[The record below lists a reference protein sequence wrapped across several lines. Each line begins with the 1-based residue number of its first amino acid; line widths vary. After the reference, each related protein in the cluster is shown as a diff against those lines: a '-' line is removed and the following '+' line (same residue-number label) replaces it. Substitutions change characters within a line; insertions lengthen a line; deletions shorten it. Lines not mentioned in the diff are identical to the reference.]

1 MTFNFYKNIFYRI
14 YFIIFILIIHNL
26 LNKPIEANLTNW
38 AIDFHAATPV
48 TLQLKYLHHE
58 IVFCIGIIICIVFC
72 LITISL
78 IEFYHTN
85 NPEPSLTF
93 EQTLIELIWTL
104 IPFLIILI
112 MMLPSLSTSAAVD
125 DVPDPDLVLQVVG
138 YQWYWEYEYLTFIQS
153 YMQDPEHNWSILKE
167 LTNDVPNSFSITS
180 YSQVLS
186 ELKIGEP
193 RLLEVDHRLVL
204 PEGARVKF
212 EITSGDVIHSWALPD
227 FGAKLDAIPGRIN
240 TMTLDFP
247 KQGIFYGQCS
257 ELCGQ
262 NHGQMPIAIEVVSEE
277 NFRKWINQIFSIN
290 RIQ

>member
-1 MTFNFYKNIFYRI
+1 MFSFYKSLFYYI
-14 YFIIFILIIHNL
+14 YFIIFILVIYNL
-26 LNKPIEANLTNW
+26 LNEPVEANLVNW

-58 IVFCIGIIICIVFC
+58 IVFCIGIIICTVFC

-85 NPEPSLTF
+85 SPEPSSTF
-93 EQTLIELIWTL
+93 EQALIELGWTL
-104 IPFLIILI
+104 IPFLIIFI
-112 MMLPSLSTSAAVD
+112 MMFPSLSTSAAID

-138 YQWYWEYEYLTFIQS
+138 YQWYWEYEYLTFVQNFE
-153 YMQDPEHNWSILKE
+153 YNWSTLKE
-167 LTNDVPNSFSITS
+167 WTANIPSSFSITS

-186 ELKIGEP
+186 ELEVGEP

-247 KQGIFYGQCS
+247 KQGVFYGQCS

-262 NHGQMPIAIEVVSEE
+262 NHGQMPIAVEVVSEE
-277 NFRKWINQIFSIN
+277 NFRKWIN
-290 RIQ
+290 RI

>member
-1 MTFNFYKNIFYRI
+1 MFYYIC
-14 YFIIFILIIHNL
+14 FIIFVLIIHNL
-26 LNKPIEANLTNW
+26 LNNPIEANLVNW
-38 AIDFHAATPV
+38 AVDFHAATPV

-58 IVFCIGIIICIVFC
+58 IVFCIGIIICVVFC
-72 LITISL
+72 LIIISL
-78 IEFYHTN
+78 IEFYYTN
-85 NPEPSLTF
+85 NPKPSSTF
-93 EQTLIELIWTL
+93 EHVLIELGWTL
-104 IPFLIILI
+104 IPFLIIFV

-125 DVPDPDLVLQVVG
+125 DVPDPDLVLQVTG
-138 YQWYWEYEYLTFIQS
+138 FQWYWEYDYLTFVQNYI
-153 YMQDPEHNWSILKE
+153 QDPEYNWLKLKE
-167 LTNDVPNSFSITS
+167 LITDIPNSFSITS
-180 YSQVLS
+180 YSQILP

-212 EITSGDVIHSWALPD
+212 EITSGDVLHSWALPE

-247 KQGIFYGQCS
+247 KQGVFYGQCS

-277 NFRKWINQIFSIN
+277 NFRKWINQILSIN
-290 RIQ
+290 